1 VIEEG
6 MAYPIDVAALV
17 SEVADSNFD
26 DERLNERLRRL
37 VAGLAEDPSLSL
49 PRSFDSGALEGAYR
63 FFSNPRVT
71 PDDVLAGHFEAT
83 RKRCELEG
91 DFLVAH
97 DSTSFSYRHDGE
109 REGLGRAQRS
119 NPRSNQMF
127 LAHVSL
133 AISADGSRRPLGVA
147 AFKTWTRGASR
158 TGLER
163 QRWEEQFRVAS
174 SRLGGHKHAIHL
186 ADREADDYEMF
197 DALVRDHHR
206 FVVRCLHNRWLEE
219 SSGNVKLHDLFERI
233 PPTVERQVPL
243 SRRKP
248 RREASNRKIH
258 PARNARSAKLC
269 VAAATVALKRPE
281 GTRRAHTTHPPASVT
296 INVVR
301 VWEPAPPG
309 DAAPVEWFLYTTE
322 PIETPEQQLAI
333 VDHYRARW
341 RIEEY
346 FKAIKTGCDFERRQ
360 LQDYEA
366 LINLLATFAPI
377 AYRMLLIR
385 SEAARDPDQPAIAIL
400 SSDHLDVL
408 RARGRLRLPPEP
420 TAREVYLAIA
430 ALGGHIKYSGDP
442 GWLTLARGYEK
453 LETLTEGW
461 CAAKLQLRSDQ
472 G

>member
-1 VIEEG
+1 
-6 MAYPIDVAALV
+6 MADPIDVAALV

-26 DERLNERLRRL
+26 DERLNLRLKAL
-37 VAGLAEDPSLSL
+37 VAGLSEDPCLSL
-49 PRSFDSGALEGAYR
+49 PRSFDSAGLEGAYR

-71 PDDVLAGHFEAT
+71 PDDILAGHFEAT
-83 RKRCELEG
+83 RKRCQDEG

-97 DSTSFSYRHDGE
+97 DSTSFSYRYDGE

-133 AISADGSRRPLGVA
+133 AISADETHRPLGIVG
-147 AFKTWTRGASR
+147 FTTWTRGPTKS
-158 TGLER
+158 GVEY
-163 QRWEEQFRVAS
+163 QRWENQIRVAAN
-174 SRLGGHKHAIHL
+174 RLGGHQNAIHL

-197 DALVRDHHR
+197 AGLARDGVR
-206 FVVRCLHNRWLEE
+206 FVIRCLYNRCLEE
-219 SSGNVKLHDLFERI
+219 TSGDVKLHELFAKI
-233 PPTVERQVPL
+233 PPIAERQVAL
-243 SRRKP
+243 HRRKP

-269 VAAATVALKRPE
+269 VAAATVALKRPQ
-281 GTRRAHTTHPPASVT
+281 TRRAHSTHPPASVT

-301 VWEPAPPG
+301 VWEPDPPG
-309 DAAPVEWFLYTTE
+309 GVAPVEWFLYTTE

-346 FKAIKTGCDFERRQ
+346 FKAIKTGCDFESRQ

-377 AYRMLLIR
+377 AYRMLLLR
-385 SEAARDPDQPAIAIL
+385 SEVARDPDQPAIAIL

-420 TAREVYLAIA
+420 TAREVFLAIA